1 MSDALFGKAAVLL
14 DYITP
19 QQLNEAL
26 QHKEQFAKVQL
37 DMELAQILVNK
48 NYIAENLIE
57 EIREYA
63 KKLPQNIQRPAP
75 TGENI
80 PQQYQKKI
88 GRYFIISNLGKGAMG
103 EVFKAYD
110 PHLDRIIA
118 LKVLT
123 SLENEN
129 NVERFQREART
140 MAQLTHPNIVAVYDI
155 ANEDKQYF
163 FSMDLI
169 EGQTLDQLLQNNTLE
184 YDEMLAITLK
194 IASAI
199 EYAHSHGVI
208 HRDLKPANILL
219 THDNEPKVT
228 DFGLAKVAHEDQKLS
243 QKGMIIGTLQYM
255 PPEQAEG
262 NLRLIDERSDIYS
275 LGAILY
281 EMITSFPPFSAP
293 TFNQLVKK
301 ITKEDPILP
310 RGIRPDVP
318 KQIEAICL
326 KALNKRRESRYQNV
340 KEFIWD
346 LKCFQQGDSIQ
357 ASAIH
362 LQKLLVHQLRRHRNL
377 AISFAG
383 GLVLLMVVWFVLF
396 SDNSQDYLQNTLQKI
411 TEAKGNFVT
420 VEALQKKY
428 DFAEKLAPQATRE
441 LELALLNTVEYYTL
455 VSQAVAVDHYN
466 DELQKTKKM
475 LQKQLVQLSLLTK
488 NQLMSEAFIKYFYR
502 EEESKLYK
510 ENILPAIRQKEK
522 STRSAIR
529 KIFDDFQQHKVTQE
543 AITTY
548 ANHMRHLPAPSVIP
562 TLIANIRNRNLFTAK
577 LAIRGLATINTRE
590 KQVVSKLQRDLR
602 SFVKKGDK
610 MRAKEVVRTLVLL
623 NQDINIP
630 QSKLLEIFHKSEQQ
644 QILRMLNWGRVHS
657 STEKDA
663 ALGKAYVALG
673 EMKRAVPILEK
684 NSTAKKSLAKAYI
697 TMGELAKAKTIVDE
711 FEQDE
716 DLYNFKAEILLAE
729 DKTTSIINP
738 EPTLFKN
745 RAQQSYY
752 TGIAYALQEANPLI
766 TDFPI
771 LSRMHETSD
780 FLVAE
785 GIFYRKRNEVDKSLK
800 ALFRARDLAS
810 KNVTVYIE
818 IAKTILEKQDTDSA
832 LWYLQKAQLYAPQN
846 NEILFGF
853 AEVYAV
859 KRNWSK
865 CIFLLTQYISQ
876 NRHSEKA
883 HLLMAESYLALAKND
898 TATIHKM
905 AQLAVQHLNKVLEV
919 NSENAHGYFLRATA
933 YKNLHKYKE
942 ALNDIQS
949 AKSRIRSKKF
959 MNKLRNLYRQIK
971 EKQRAE

>member
-48 NYIAENLIE
+48 NYIAENLVE
-57 EIREYA
+57 EIRDYA
-63 KKLPQNIQRPAP
+63 NKLPQNVHRDTP

-80 PQQYQKKI
+80 PKQYQKKI
-88 GRYFIISNLGKGAMG
+88 GRYFVISNLGKGAMG

-184 YDEMLAITLK
+184 YDEILTIILK

-262 NLRLIDERSDIYS
+262 NLRLIDQRSDIYS

-301 ITKEDPILP
+301 IIKEDPILP
-310 RGIRPDVP
+310 RGIRPNVP

-326 KALNKRRESRYQNV
+326 KALNKRRENRYQNA

-362 LQKLLVHQLRRHRNL
+362 LQKLLIHQLRRHRNL
-377 AISFAG
+377 AISVAS
-383 GLVLLMVVWFVLF
+383 GLILLLVTWLLF
-396 SDNSQDYLQNTLQKI
+396 FSGSSQDYLQNTLQKVAR
-411 TEAKGNFVT
+411 TRDNFTT

-428 DFAEKLAPQATRE
+428 DFTQPPSEKAIRE
-441 LELALLNTVEYYTL
+441 IESNLLNTIEFYTL
-455 VSQAVAVDHYN
+455 VSQALAVDHYN
-466 DELQKTKKM
+466 DELQQTKKM
-475 LQKQLVQLSLLTK
+475 LQNQLLQLSLLTE
-488 NQLMSEAFIKYFYR
+488 NQLLSEAFIKYFYR
-502 EEESKLYK
+502 DEEKKLYK
-510 ENILPAIRQKEK
+510 KNILPALKLREK
-522 STRSAIR
+522 NTRR
-529 KIFDDFQQHKVTQE
+529 EVGDIFRNLQHKVAE
-543 AITTY
+543 EIITAY
-548 ANHMRHLPAPSVIP
+548 ANRIRFLPAQSVIP
-562 TLIANIRNRNLFTAK
+562 PLIANIRNNDLLKAK
-577 LAIRGLATINTRE
+577 LAIRGLANLNTRD
-590 KQVVSKLQRDLR
+590 KKVVLKLQRDLK
-602 SFVKKGDK
+602 SFVKKNNK
-610 MRAKEVVRTLVLL
+610 IRAKETVRALVLL
-623 NQDINIP
+623 QQDIGISK
-630 QSKLLEIFHKSEQQ
+630 SKLLQIYDKGEQQ
-644 QILRMLNWGRVHS
+644 QILRIIHWGHLYS
-657 STEKDA
+657 LEGDESQ
-663 ALGKAYVALG
+663 LGDIYFALG
-673 EMKRAVPILEK
+673 EFQRAIPILEK
-684 NSTAKKSLAKAYI
+684 DPAAKKLLAQAYLRL
-697 TMGELAKAKTIVDE
+697 GQLSKAKTYSE
-711 FEQDE
+711 QFEQDDE
-716 DLYNFKAEILLAE
+716 LYNVNAEILIAE
-729 DKTTSIINP
+729 EKLTSIVNP

-745 RAQQSYY
+745 STQQTYY
-752 TGIAYALQEANPLI
+752 TGIAYAMQDANPLV
-766 TDFPI
+766 TDFPV
-771 LSRMHETSD
+771 LSRIHETSD
-780 FLVAE
+780 FLMYE
-785 GIFYRKRNEVDKSLK
+785 GIFYRKRNKFEKAFA
-800 ALFRARDLAS
+800 ALFRAKDFTAAPANIYLEIGKTALKKKDMHS
-810 KNVTVYIE
+810 AVWYIK
-818 IAKTILEKQDTDSA
+818 KTN
-832 LWYLQKAQLYAPQN
+832 LYAPQN
-846 NEILFGF
+846 SEAFLGL
-853 AEVYAV
+853 AEVYFAQ
-859 KRNWSK
+859 RNWSK
-865 CIFLLTQYISQ
+865 CIFLLTQYLAKK
-876 NRHSEKA
+876 RDSEKA
-883 HLLMAESYLALAKND
+883 HLLMAQSYLALTEND
-898 TATIHKM
+898 AATIHKM
-905 AQLAVQHLNKVLEV
+905 AQLAVNHLDKVLEI
-919 NSENAHGYFLRATA
+919 NKDNTQGYFWRATA
-933 YKNLHKYKE
+933 YKHLREYEK
-942 ALNDIQS
+942 ALKDVRS
-949 AKSRIRSKKF
+949 AKSRIRSKTF

-971 EKQRAE
+971 EKQRVE

>member
-48 NYIAENLIE
+48 NYIAENLVE
-57 EIREYA
+57 EIRDYA
-63 KKLPQNIQRPAP
+63 NKLPQNIHSSTP

-80 PQQYQKKI
+80 PKQYQKKI

-184 YDEMLAITLK
+184 YDEILIIILK

-262 NLRLIDERSDIYS
+262 NLRLIDQRSDIYS

-301 ITKEDPILP
+301 IIKEDPILP
-310 RGIRPDVP
+310 RGIRPNVP

-326 KALNKRRESRYQNV
+326 KALNKRRENRYQNV

-362 LQKLLVHQLRRHRNL
+362 LQKLLIHQLRRHRNL
-377 AISFAG
+377 AISVAS
-383 GLVLLMVVWFVLF
+383 GLILLLVTWFLF
-396 SDNSQDYLQNTLQKI
+396 FSGSSQDYLQNTLQKVI
-411 TEAKGNFVT
+411 HARDHFTT
-420 VEALQKKY
+420 VETLQKKY
-428 DFAEKLAPQATRE
+428 DFTQPLSQKATTEIE
-441 LELALLNTVEYYTL
+441 LTLLNTMEFYAL
-455 VSQAVAVDHYN
+455 VSQILAVDHYN
-466 DELQKTKKM
+466 DELQQTKKM
-475 LQKQLVQLSLLTK
+475 LQNQLLQLSLLTENK
-488 NQLMSEAFIKYFYR
+488 FLSEAFIKYFYR
-502 EEESKLYK
+502 DDEKKLYK
-510 ENILPAIRQKEK
+510 KHILPALKLREK
-522 STRSAIR
+522 NTRR
-529 KIFDDFQQHKVTQE
+529 EVGETFRNLQHKVAE
-543 AITTY
+543 EVITAY
-548 ANHMRHLPAPSVIP
+548 ANKISFLPTQSVIP
-562 TLIANIRNRNLFTAK
+562 PLIANIRNNNLLKAK
-577 LAIRGLATINTRE
+577 LAIRGLAALNTRD
-590 KQVVSKLQRDLR
+590 KKVVIKLQRDLK
-602 SFVKKGDK
+602 SFVKRRDK
-610 MRAKEVVRTLVLL
+610 IRAQETVRALALL
-623 NQDINIP
+623 NQNIGIAK
-630 QSKLLEIFHKSEQQ
+630 SKLLQIYDKGEQQ
-644 QILRMLNWGRVHS
+644 HILRIIDWGHLHAFEGDETQLGRIYFS
-657 STEKDA
+657 LGEFQRAIPLLEKD
-663 ALGKAYVALG
+663 
-673 EMKRAVPILEK
+673 P
-684 NSTAKKSLAKAYI
+684 TAKKLLAQAHLHLGQLSEAKVYSEQFAPDD
-697 TMGELAKAKTIVDE
+697 ELRNV
-711 FEQDE
+711 
-716 DLYNFKAEILLAE
+716 KAEILIATGKL
-729 DKTTSIINP
+729 TSIINP

-745 RAQQSYY
+745 RTQQTYY
-752 TGIAYALQEANPLI
+752 TGIAYAMQDANPLL
-766 TDFPI
+766 TDFPVLPRI
-771 LSRMHETSD
+771 DETSD
-780 FLVAE
+780 FLMHE
-785 GIFYRKRNEVDKSLK
+785 GIFYRKRNKFTKAFK
-800 ALFRARDLAS
+800 ALFRAKDFTAAPANIYLEIGKTALSKKDMHSAVWYFKKAS
-810 KNVTVYIE
+810 
-818 IAKTILEKQDTDSA
+818 
-832 LWYLQKAQLYAPQN
+832 LYDPQN
-846 NEILFGF
+846 SEIFLGL
-853 AEVYAV
+853 AEAYFEQH
-859 KRNWSK
+859 NWSK
-865 CIFLLTQYISQ
+865 SIFLLTQYLAKKR
-876 NRHSEKA
+876 NSEKA
-883 HLLMAESYLALAKND
+883 HLLMAQSYLALAEND
-898 TATIHKM
+898 AATIHKM
-905 AQLAVQHLNKVLEV
+905 AQLAVNHLDKVLEV
-919 NSENAHGYFLRATA
+919 NNDNAQGYFWRATA
-933 YKNLHKYKE
+933 YKHLREYKK
-942 ALNDIQS
+942 ALKDVQS
-949 AKSRIRSKKF
+949 AKSRIRSKTF
-959 MNKLRNLYRQIK
+959 MNKLRHLYRQIK
-971 EKQRAE
+971 EKQRVE